1 MISISLLMRK
11 FWPITRTAKTY
22 NCWRIVGI
30 HYDTEK
36 SKLILTQPD
45 VKAYSGILSKFGYET
60 WNVLRESVKTL
71 YKVDKDEE

>member
-1 MISISLLMRK
+1 LKNSWYSLLY
-11 FWPITRTAKTY
+11 W
-22 NCWRIVGI
+22 
-30 HYDTEK
+30 K